1 MLRQNLRELLSES
14 NAKTCFAQ
22 RHGAHRELEKSKCI
36 STVPAPFLYDFPIRL
51 IIKQLLEKIFVLKF
65 FSCLEFSVCY
75 NTKRSK

>member
-1 MLRQNLRELLSES
+1 M
-14 NAKTCFAQ
+14 
-22 RHGAHRELEKSKCI
+22 EKSKCI